1 LELKNKI
8 APGSEAKTGYALEV
22 DGRIKAEFQTKE
34 GAQKGAL
41 ELKSRFPKL
50 QIKIFDV
57 SAKTREP
64 VEI

>member
-1 LELKNKI
+1 MKNKDTP
-8 APGSEAKTGYALEV
+8 ASEQTSYALEV
-22 DGRIKAEFQTKE
+22 DGRIKTEFQTME
-34 GAQKGAL
+34 GAKKGAV

>member
-1 LELKNKI
+1 MKNKI
-8 APGSEAKTGYALEV
+8 APASEAKTGYALEV
-22 DGRIKAEFQTKE
+22 DGRIKKE

>member
-1 LELKNKI
+1 LELKNKD
-8 APGSEAKTGYALEV
+8 APASETKTGYALEV
-22 DGRIKAEFQTKE
+22 DGRIKTEFQTKE
-34 GAQKGAL
+34 GAKKGAV